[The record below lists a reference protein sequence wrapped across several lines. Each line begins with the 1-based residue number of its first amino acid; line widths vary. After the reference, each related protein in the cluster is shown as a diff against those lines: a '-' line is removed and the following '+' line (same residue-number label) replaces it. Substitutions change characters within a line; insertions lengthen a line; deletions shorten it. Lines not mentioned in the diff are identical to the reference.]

1 MIMDN
6 IFFMFYYFGVAKLN
20 FRRFAL
26 HKKSSASSNINR
38 VKVRIRI
45 ASVSDSE
52 IVAGIGRMTFY
63 ETWKSVNTEEDLQL
77 YMSSSFDPVKIKEE
91 IINSAVS
98 SFLLA
103 YVDEELAGY
112 AKLRNDRTY
121 EQLAGTRSLELE
133 RIYVLKKYQDH
144 KVGKALM
151 DESIRLARNGKYVWL
166 WLGVNEENL
175 MAINF
180 YKRYGFEVFGTKKF
194 ILGTAIDEDFLMK
207 KPITNASGE

>member
-1 MIMDN
+1 M
-6 IFFMFYYFGVAKLN
+6 
-20 FRRFAL
+20 
-26 HKKSSASSNINR
+26 
-38 VKVRIRI
+38 KVRIRI